1 MKTTKAIQNRISK
14 IRQALLDVGDM
25 HPGSLSEQYNVCGS
39 PGCHCKDK
47 ENPKKHGPYYQLS
60 FVHRKRSGTR
70 FIKPDDVIR
79 IKKQIVNYKKF
90 KALTDEWRELTMDLE
105 KLKMAEAKTK
115 GK

>member
-1 MKTTKAIQNRISK
+1 
-14 IRQALLDVGDM
+14 M

-39 PGCHCKDK
+39 PGCRCKDK

-70 FIKPDDVIR
+70 FIKPDDVGR
-79 IKKQIVNYKKF
+79 IKKQISNYKKF

-105 KLKMAEAKTK
+105 KLKMAETK
-115 GK
+115 NKRKYPNDT